1 MSRSRIAGRYAKA
14 LYRIDAADQE
24 KTAKHYGFLN
34 ELGNLFQEPGIK
46 KILVS
51 PVMPNDLK
59 FDIMSYALDKMGA
72 DTDIRTFVK
81 AVVDSGR
88 VAVFESIAAE
98 YKSIIQERNN
108 ITEAVVTVAASIPQ
122 TQIDEIASII
132 GPKIGRKLI
141 LTQKVDKSIL
151 GGFLINF
158 GNSLIDLTL
167 KTRLNA
173 MAANAVK

>member
-14 LYRIDAADQE
+14 LYRIDAADQV
-24 KTAKHYGFLN
+24 KTAKHYEYLN

-51 PVMPNDLK
+51 PVMPNELK
-59 FDIMSYALDKMGA
+59 LDIMNYALDKISA
-72 DTDIRTFVK
+72 DSDIRTFVK
-81 AVVDSGR
+81 AVVDAGR
-88 VAVFESIAAE
+88 VSVFESIASE
-98 YKSIIQERNN
+98 YKTIIQEQNN
-108 ITEAVVTVAASIPQ
+108 ITEAIVTVATALSPAQ
-122 TQIDEIASII
+122 LDEIATII
-132 GPKIGRKLI
+132 GPKIGRKLV
-141 LTQKVDKSIL
+141 LTQKIDKSIL